1 MDATK
6 VVEFWRINM
15 PGLSQPIRFMSAKTQ
30 LKRFPWQR
38 YQELLKIQGQVD
50 EICQELQRALGNH
63 LQVLATLPGYDKNV
77 KPPQTFASLMAQYA
91 LHEEDCKALNNRLG
105 AGFSAGGTSGKYLAN
120 WRSDDRNPF
129 YQVTQEQ
136 VHGERNTTRQAKIEA
151 FDAQLDTNIGRLII
165 HLKSAGKG
173 WKQLSVWAARS
184 RLKAMRARLF
194 DMKEKTAKIDNEKK
208 RSVFKR
214 LQSMQTPSRKMIVF
228 QLLMFSLFFVGCLAV
243 IAATGAFGAP
253 LVAFVGIGAVKT
265 LLAPAVW
272 LASLGGAK
280 IGGLFIAKTIMYGL
294 MFLNSIHF
302 LSYIETK
309 WRLWPF
315 HKPHLSTKLST
326 DVLVNTFNAFKQQL
340 ATFAFLRLPDEQ
352 HGNNKFSTYNNSEIL
367 LKTLCNPLRLVY
379 ATLYISH
386 GLLNLAIDI
395 MANVI
400 GFFIGRIDN
409 NAGRHTST
417 FIANLL
423 KAPLDVLLTGVA
435 MVVEVLV
442 KVTDVVWSIV
452 FPLLGKLTFG
462 TVQAIH
468 VYRKTPVL
476 ISQKIDSSKAE
487 PSSKLSARE
496 NDNNE
501 NSKLVE
507 KGKSTSSSP
516 ASSSDDKKSLLF
528 FNSSNLSWH
537 RDPSSSLSS
546 SLGNEQ
552 SVELE
557 HKEIK
562 EAYKL

>member
-6 VVEFWRINM
+6 VVQFWRISM

-77 KPPQTFASLMAQYA
+77 KPPQTFASLMAHYA

-136 VHGERNTTRQAKIEA
+136 VHGERNTIRQAKIEA

-165 HLKSAGKG
+165 HLKSGGKG

-194 DMKEKTAKIDNEKK
+194 DMKEKTAKTDNEKK

-214 LQSMQTPSRKMIVF
+214 LQSMQTPSRKMMVF

-294 MFLNSIHF
+294 MFLNSIHS
-302 LSYIETK
+302 LLYIETK

-315 HKPHLSTKLST
+315 HKPHLSTKLNT

-352 HGNNKFSTYNNSEIL
+352 HGSNKFSTYNNSEIL

-395 MANVI
+395 MAHVI
-400 GFFIGRIDN
+400 GFFIGRIGN
-409 NAGRHTST
+409 EAGRHTSI

-442 KVTDVVWSIV
+442 KITDVVWSIA

-476 ISQKIDSSKAE
+476 SQKIDSSKAE
-487 PSSKLSARE
+487 PSSKSARE
-496 NDNNE
+496 NDKDQ
-501 NSKLVE
+501 NSRLVE
-507 KGKSTSSSP
+507 KGKSTSSSL
-516 ASSSDDKKSLLF
+516 ASSSDDNNSLLF
-528 FNSSNLSWH
+528 SNSSKKYQPP
-537 RDPSSSLSS
+537 DQISSLSGS
-546 SLGNEQ
+546 VDNEQ
-552 SVELE
+552 NV
-557 HKEIK
+557 
-562 EAYKL
+562 KLVLKQG